1 MQKAYLVNSMN
12 EFIDAFKDSKQNLLL
27 LVAEHCDFE
36 HSKLCTINPKVSGAI
51 FPQVIY
57 EDKNYDNVMVVVDLG
72 ENTKVTL
79 SSFEDF
85 NKTKIDKNADD
96 IILFLD
102 ALSNNITSFL
112 EDLYELT
119 SIHTNIIGA
128 GAGKLTLKQ
137 EKVLFTKE
145 SIIQDGALLLTNT
158 WHIETSVKHGWETI
172 AGPLIANNVQNTL
185 LHSLD
190 YKDAFEVYKEI
201 VEKDSK
207 LVFDE
212 NNFFDIAKSY
222 PLGIS
227 KLNDEI
233 LVRDPIAR
241 EKNSLV
247 LVGDMDNNS
256 VVYILKGDKKRLIE
270 SAKIAAKEAS
280 SKKEVLRGIFIID
293 CISRVLFLE
302 DEFREELYT
311 IRKNINTDKAIT
323 FGVLSLGEI
332 ANTNNDFI
340 DFYNKTCVI
349 GAF

>member
-1 MQKAYLVNSMN
+1 MQKAYLVKSMD
-12 EFIDAFKDSKQNLLL
+12 EFIDSFKDSNQNLLL
-27 LVAEHCDFE
+27 LVAEHCNFE
-36 HSKLCTINPKVSGAI
+36 HARLCEINPKVSGAI

-57 EDKNYDNVMVVVDLG
+57 EDKNYDNVMVVIDLG
-72 ENTKVTL
+72 KNAKVTL

-85 NKTKIDKNADD
+85 NKIKIDKNADD

-102 ALSNNITSFL
+102 ALSNNITNFL

-145 SIIQDGALLLTNT
+145 SIIQDGALLVTNS
-158 WHIETSVKHGWETI
+158 WHIKTSVRHGWEPI
-172 AGPLIANNVQNTL
+172 AGPLIASNVQSTL

-207 LVFDE
+207 LIFNE

-227 KLNDEI
+227 RLNDEI

-256 VVYILKGDKKRLIE
+256 VVYILKGDKEKLIE
-270 SAKIAAKEAS
+270 SAKTATKEAV
-280 SKKEVLRGIFIID
+280 SKKETLRGIFIID

-302 DEFREELYT
+302 DDFREELYT
-311 IRKNINTDKAIT
+311 IRENINTDNAII

-332 ANTNNDFI
+332 ANTNNDYI